1 MQTIGMLG
9 GMSWES
15 TVSYYRAVNEGVK
28 AALGGFNSAK
38 VCLYSVNFAEIE
50 ALQRAG
56 KWKEA
61 GVLLAKAAKSVQAA
75 GADFLIICTNTM
87 HNVVPQIEAEL
98 TISILHIAD
107 ATAEQLLADGVT
119 KVGLLGT
126 KFTMEQAFYKQR
138 LTEKFGIDVLVP
150 EAGQRETVHRIIF
163 DELCQGDIQAAS
175 RDAYLAIIDELK
187 TQGAEAVILGC
198 TEIALLLQQN
208 HTEIPLYDTTKLHAD
223 AAVKRAINL
232 SAL

>member
-50 ALQRAG
+50 SLQRAG
-56 KWKEA
+56 QWTEA
-61 GVLLAKAAKSVQAA
+61 GIILADAAKSVQAA

-98 TISILHIAD
+98 TIPILHIAD

-138 LTEKFGIDVLVP
+138 LTEKFGIEVLVP

-187 TQGAEAVILGC
+187 AQGAEAIILGC
-198 TEIALLLQQN
+198 TEIALLLQQD